1 MNTLIVYSSKYG
13 CTEQCAKILSEEL
26 KGEADLINLKNVKDI
41 NISKYDTV
49 IIGGSIYIGK
59 IQKEVAGF
67 CAKNLDILKEKRI
80 GLFICGMQK
89 EEEIQSELNNNFPP
103 ELLKIAV
110 AKEHFGGEFRF
121 DKMNFL
127 ERMVVRKVSNISSD
141 QSNILRDNI
150 NKFAKAMKEAI

>member
-1 MNTLIVYSSKYG
+1 
-13 CTEQCAKILSEEL
+13 
-26 KGEADLINLKNVKDI
+26 
-41 NISKYDTV
+41 
-49 IIGGSIYIGK
+49 
-59 IQKEVAGF
+59 
-67 CAKNLDILKEKRI
+67 
-80 GLFICGMQK
+80 MQK